1 MNSLGLPA
9 AVELEQVLAYG
20 RDVLVTEADAI
31 RAAALRLDESF
42 ARACALMLDC
52 RGRVVV
58 VGVGKSGHVGRKIAA
73 TLASTGT
80 ASFFVHAAEAGH
92 GDLGMFTADDV
103 VLAISNSGETEE
115 VCHVAPLVKRFGAAL
130 IAMTG
135 NEQSTLA
142 KAADVHLDASI
153 SREAC
158 PHNLAPTAST
168 AVQMALGDALAM
180 TLVHLRG
187 FTPEDFARTHPKGAL
202 GRRLYVKVED
212 IMLAAKA
219 MPVVSPQA
227 LLPEVIAQMAEGRS
241 GAVVVA
247 QGPRDALSLRG
258 IFTDSDL
265 RRLISGRKGSLAAL
279 DTLMVSDVMKAD
291 PLSIDAS
298 LLASEALRIMEER
311 RVSRLPCIR
320 DSYVVGLLSLHD
332 LLLHKIL

>member
-1 MNSLGLPA
+1 MIPVNLPA
-9 AVELEQVLAYG
+9 ALPHEQVARYG
-20 RDVLVTEADAI
+20 KDVLGTEAEAI
-31 RAAALRLDESF
+31 SAASHRLGEHF
-42 ARACALMLDC
+42 AHACGLMLRC

-80 ASFFVHAAEAGH
+80 PSFFVHAAEAGH

-103 VLAISNSGETEE
+103 VLALSNSGETEE

-212 IMLAAKA
+212 IMQPSAS

-227 LLPEVIAQMAEGRS
+227 TLPEVIASMAEGRA
-241 GAVVVA
+241 GAVLVA
-247 QGPRDALSLRG
+247 EGDMEALKLKG

-265 RRLISGRKGSLAAL
+265 RRLINTRKGTLSGLDAL
-279 DTLMVSDVMKAD
+279 HAKDVMKAN
-291 PLSIDAS
+291 PFSIDAA
-298 LLASEALRIMEER
+298 LLASEALRIMEEK
-311 RVSRLPCIR
+311 RVSRLPCLR
-320 DSYVVGLLSLHD
+320 AGFVVGLLSLHD